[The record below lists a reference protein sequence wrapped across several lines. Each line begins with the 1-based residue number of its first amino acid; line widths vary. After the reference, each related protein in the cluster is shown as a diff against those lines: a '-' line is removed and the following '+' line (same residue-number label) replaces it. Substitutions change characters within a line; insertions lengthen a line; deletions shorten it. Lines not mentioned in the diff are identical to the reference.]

1 MILKKLVLS
10 LLLTCFFA
18 SGFVNATGD
27 EDLNINSDFQDL
39 NYKNNT
45 LHFYGNVSVRQGNI
59 SIKADDLFVETKDGV
74 GQKLIA
80 KGKPASFSQLDAEN
94 GELKATANE
103 IVYVVDRQVLTL
115 NGEARFEQGGSLVQ
129 SGKIEFDL
137 KAQRVK
143 ADGDQ
148 STGGRV
154 ITTIKTK
161 KKSGSN

>member
-1 MILKKLVLS
+1 MIRKQLFLIFILLFGLS
-10 LLLTCFFA
+10 TGQTHA
-18 SGFVNATGD
+18 SAD
-27 EDLNINSDFQDL
+27 EDLNIKSDFQDL

-45 LHFYGNVSVRQGNI
+45 LHFYGNVIVRQGAI
-59 SIKADDLFVETKDGV
+59 AIFAEDLFVETKDGV

-80 KGKPASFSQLDAEN
+80 KGAPASFSQQDDEN

-103 IVYVVDRQVLTL
+103 IVYVVDVQLLTL
-115 NGEARFEQGGSLVQ
+115 SGEAKFEQGGSVVQ
-129 SGKIEFDL
+129 SGNIEFDL

-161 KKSGSN
+161 KDSDSN